1 LFKNAYLQPQLSRST
16 KANEKLSN
24 QFKNHIMFKSF
35 RFRPFLALSLISLSV
50 SPLCVEQACA
60 QELHSQRSVHDQ
72 HKSQQNLLRAIQ
84 LIDRS
89 MDVYFTGEDFKMHR
103 FYNPFTKVRSEETA
117 SVWMY
122 SASIEAV
129 NAVLSGLKKQQ
140 KAGNTELYGTYYS
153 RYVDLL
159 AKLHANA
166 AYYLG
171 SFTLTSFTQHKE
183 WTVYAVD
190 RVREKGKANVT
201 GVLNVYDDQMWLV
214 RELLEA
220 YHLTGQERYLQDAEY
235 LTAYVLDGWDCTLD
249 EKGKEHGGIPWGPG
263 YVTKHACSN
272 APMISPLVALYEIY
286 KNKGDQIVAHSID
299 QKDKLTRISKK
310 EKKSNF
316 YLRYAKRIYDWQK
329 SYLLTEKGVYAD
341 MMGDCFPDCSI
352 AYETVNGV
360 QYRKNTEL
368 RKAVGTAFSYNSG
381 TMLSGAADLYR
392 VTKKKNY
399 LDDGKKLADATFTYF
414 GKLGQQIPEHYTYA
428 TDGFNNWFNGV
439 LLRGYTTILTDYSKA
454 GMYAKSFQENLDYGY
469 THFLQDGFLP
479 NDLLGGWAN
488 DKNKNDLEG
497 MFMFTYAAQY
507 ATLAQ
512 VE

>member
-1 LFKNAYLQPQLSRST
+1 MIKFF
-16 KANEKLSN
+16 SN
-24 QFKNHIMFKSF
+24 
-35 RFRPFLALSLISLSV
+35 RPFWALSLISLSV
-50 SPLCVEQACA
+50 SPLCVKQAYA
-60 QELHSQRSVHDQ
+60 QELHTQRSVHDQ
-72 HKSQQNLLRAIQ
+72 NKSQQNLLRAIQ

-89 MDVYFTGEDFKMHR
+89 MDVYFSGEDFKMHR

-140 KAGNTELYGTYYS
+140 KVDNGKLYKMYYS

-171 SFTLTSFTQHKE
+171 TFTLTSFTQHKE

-220 YHLTGQERYLQDAEY
+220 YHLTGQDRYLQEAEY

-272 APMISPLVALYEIY
+272 APIISPLVTLYEIY
-286 KNKGDQIVAHSID
+286 KNKGDQIIRSEE
-299 QKDKLTRISKK
+299 R
-310 EKKSNF
+310 
-316 YLRYAKRIYDWQK
+316 
-329 SYLLTEKGVYAD
+329 
-341 MMGDCFPDCSI
+341 
-352 AYETVNGV
+352 
-360 QYRKNTEL
+360 
-368 RKAVGTAFSYNSG
+368 
-381 TMLSGAADLYR
+381 
-392 VTKKKNY
+392 
-399 LDDGKKLADATFTYF
+399 
-414 GKLGQQIPEHYTYA
+414 
-428 TDGFNNWFNGV
+428 
-439 LLRGYTTILTDYSKA
+439 
-454 GMYAKSFQENLDYGY
+454 
-469 THFLQDGFLP
+469 
-479 NDLLGGWAN
+479 
-488 DKNKNDLEG
+488 
-497 MFMFTYAAQY
+497 
-507 ATLAQ
+507 
-512 VE
+512 

>member
-1 LFKNAYLQPQLSRST
+1 
-16 KANEKLSN
+16 
-24 QFKNHIMFKSF
+24 MFKIF
-35 RFRPFLALSLISLSV
+35 HFRPFLALSLISISTV
-50 SPLCVEQACA
+50 SLCVEKVYA
-60 QELHSQRSVHDQ
+60 QEVQRQISVNNQ
-72 HKSQQNLLRAIQ
+72 HKNQQNLLRAIQ

-89 MDVYFTGEDFKMHR
+89 MEVYFSDDDMKMHR
-103 FYNPFTKVRSEETA
+103 FYNPFTKIRSEEKA

-140 KAGNTELYGTYYS
+140 KEGNGKFYKTYYA

-171 SFTLTSFTQHKE
+171 TFTLTSFTQHKE

-190 RVREKGKANVT
+190 RAREKGKANVA
-201 GVLNVYDDQMWLV
+201 GVLNVYDDQMWLLK
-214 RELLEA
+214 ELLEA
-220 YHLTGQERYLQDAEY
+220 YHLTGQEHYLEEAEY

-272 APMISPLVALYEIY
+272 APIISPLVTLYEIY
-286 KNKGDQIVAHSID
+286 KKKDDQILAHSID
-299 QKDKLTRISKK
+299 PKDKLTRIAKK
-310 EKKSNF
+310 EKKSVF
-316 YLRYAKRIYDWQK
+316 YLSYAKRIYDWQK
-329 SYLLTEKGVYAD
+329 AHLLNENGVYAD

-352 AYETVNGV
+352 AYETVNGI

-392 VTKKKNY
+392 VTKMKNY
-399 LDDGKKLADATFTYF
+399 LDDGKKLADASFSYF
-414 GKLGQQIPEHYTYA
+414 GKLGVQIPEHYTYA
-428 TDGFNNWFNGV
+428 TDGFNNWFNGI
-439 LLRGYTTILTDYSKA
+439 LLRGFSAMYPLYGKA
-454 GMYAKSFQENLDYGY
+454 GAYLDAFQKNLDYGY

-479 NDLLGGWAN
+479 TDLLGGWKN
-488 DKNKNDLEG
+488 DKSRNDLEG

-512 VE
+512 IQSTQ

>member
-1 LFKNAYLQPQLSRST
+1 MIKFFS
-16 KANEKLSN
+16 
-24 QFKNHIMFKSF
+24 I
-35 RFRPFLALSLISLSV
+35 RPFWALSLISLSV
-50 SPLCVEQACA
+50 SPLCVKQVCA

-72 HKSQQNLLRAIQ
+72 NKSQQNLLRAIQ

-89 MDVYFTGEDFKMHR
+89 MEVYFSGEDFKMHR
-103 FYNPFTKVRSEETA
+103 FYNPFTQVRSEEKA

-140 KAGNTELYGTYYS
+140 KAGNTELYGKYYS

-171 SFTLTSFTQHKE
+171 TFTLTSFTQHKE

-220 YHLTGQERYLQDAEY
+220 YHLTGQERYLQEAEY

-272 APMISPLVALYEIY
+272 APIISPLVALYEIY
-286 KNKGDQIVAHSID
+286 KKKGDQIVAHSID

-310 EKKSNF
+310 EKKSDF

-329 SYLLTEKGVYAD
+329 VYLLNEKGVYAD

-381 TMLSGAADLYR
+381 TMISGAADLYR
-392 VTKKKNY
+392 VTKAKSY
-399 LDDGKKLADATFTYF
+399 LEDGKKLADATFTYF

-439 LLRGYTTILTDYSKA
+439 LLRGYTAIFPNYSRA
-454 GMYAKSFQENLDYGY
+454 GLYAKSFQDNLDYGY
-469 THFLQDGFLP
+469 THFLKDGFLP

-488 DKNKNDLEG
+488 DKSKNDLEG

-512 VE
+512 VESTK